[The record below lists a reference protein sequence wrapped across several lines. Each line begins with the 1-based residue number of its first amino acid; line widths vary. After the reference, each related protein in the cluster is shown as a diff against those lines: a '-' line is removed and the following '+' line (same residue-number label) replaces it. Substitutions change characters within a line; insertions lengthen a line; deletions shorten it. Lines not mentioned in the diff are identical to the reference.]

1 MSFKIE
7 LNQYEYKNI
16 FELATSFKG
25 STATKLSAL
34 KVMEKI
40 TTEAN
45 TNAVVE
51 GDTKTLP
58 ETITVEFTKNE
69 LEGYWKG
76 LVGYIDENKIPLSDV
91 LIIKTLATKLKLSK
105 RFKALEDTI
114 KVEEDSIPLDD

>member
-1 MSFKIE
+1 MITIE

-25 STATKLSAL
+25 DTSTKLSAL

-40 TTEAN
+40 TAEAN
-45 TNAVVE
+45 KNVVVE
-51 GDTKTLP
+51 GETKTLP
-58 ETITVEFTKNE
+58 DTITVEFTKNE

-76 LVGYIDENKIPLSDV
+76 LVGYIGENKIPLSDV
-91 LIIKTLATKLKLSK
+91 LIIKALATRLKMSK
-105 RFKALEDTI
+105 RFKALEESI